1 MLKNGEDPGLFNKM
15 YTRYKYAHDATMYCQ
30 MTLLSDSWTFSSITR
45 NVIQRTSCTMY
56 MYMDYDLKLFSELK
70 KLKLNR

>member
-15 YTRYKYAHDATMYCQ
+15 YTRYNYAHDVLSNDPTVLELNFF
-30 MTLLSDSWTFSSITR
+30 LLLLEMLCNLLHVQCTCTWITR

-56 MYMDYDLKLFSELK
+56 MYMDY
-70 KLKLNR
+70 